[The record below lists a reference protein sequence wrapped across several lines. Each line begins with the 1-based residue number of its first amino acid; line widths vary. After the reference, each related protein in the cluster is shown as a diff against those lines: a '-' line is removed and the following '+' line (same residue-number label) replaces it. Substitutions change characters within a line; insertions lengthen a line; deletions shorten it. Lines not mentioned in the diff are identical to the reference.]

1 MNVYLP
7 TCFLE
12 HNQRIDAE
20 NFQLPISSGFG
31 YSLSKEISD
40 VDSNGF
46 KDIAIGAPFSGSAVI
61 LRSRPVIS
69 FQPKVRFKLMNEI
82 NPEVKSK

>member
-1 MNVYLP
+1 MYFKC

-12 HNQRIDAE
+12 HYQRINAE
-20 NFQLPISSGFG
+20 EFQLPINSGFG

-46 KDIAIGAPFSGSAVI
+46 NDTAVGAPFDGSAVI
-61 LRSRPVIS
+61 LRSRPVVS
-69 FQPKVRFKLMNEI
+69 FQPIVWFETMNDI

>member
-1 MNVYLP
+1 MFA
-7 TCFLE
+7 CFSDIY
-12 HNQRIDAE
+12 HRINAKD
-20 NFQLPISSGFG
+20 FQLPINSGFG

-46 KDIAIGAPFSGSAVI
+46 KDTAVGAPFNGSAVI

-69 FQPKVRFKLMNEI
+69 FQTKIRFEPLNDI
-82 NPEVKSK
+82 DPEVKSK